1 MNIKILFLG
10 DIFGKPGRHAVRE
23 VVPRLRREHALD
35 LVIGNCENA
44 AEGRGISVRLAKELF
59 ESSVDFL
66 TSGNHIWHS
75 HDIYPYLNE
84 ADCRLIRP
92 ANFPSGAP
100 GKGWGIVETKKGARV
115 AVINMIGQIFMPQQ
129 ADYPLHTLDRVFNEV
144 HDEVDV
150 VVVDMHAEA
159 TSEKRAF
166 AWHVDGRVQ
175 ACVGTHTHVQT
186 ADEEILPGGCAYI
199 TDLGMTGPYNSVIG
213 QERESVLRRFRT
225 TLPVKKFEVASGDV
239 RLCGAI
245 VEIDANSKR
254 AASIKRICERIP
266 DEVSNQW
273 PK

>member
-1 MNIKILFLG
+1 MLKVLFIG

-35 LVIGNCENA
+35 LVIGNGENA
-44 AEGRGISVRLAKELF
+44 AEGRGVSVRLAKELF

-84 ADCRLIRP
+84 PGCRLIRP
-92 ANFPSGAP
+92 ANFPSEAP
-100 GKGWGIVETKKGARV
+100 GKGWGIVETKKGGRV
-115 AVINMIGQIFMPQQ
+115 AVINIIGQIFMPQQ
-129 ADYPLHTLDRVFNEV
+129 ADYPLQALDRVL
-144 HDEVDV
+144 DEVDNEADAV
-150 VVVDMHAEA
+150 IVDMHAEA
-159 TSEKRAF
+159 TSEKRAMG
-166 AWHVDGRVQ
+166 WHADGRVQ

-186 ADEEILPGGCAYI
+186 SDEEILPGGCAYI
-199 TDLGMTGPYNSVIG
+199 TDLGMTGPYHSVIG
-213 QERESVLRRFRT
+213 QEKEAVLKRFRT

-245 VEIDANSKR
+245 IEIDETAKR
-254 AASIKRICERIP
+254 AVSIKRVCERIP
-266 DEVSNQW
+266 DEVSRQW